1 MNNNKTTKRK
11 PKYYTSII
19 SVSLVLFLLGLFGF
33 IALNINTLDRYFK
46 ENIEISIEIKNDT
59 EDSDIAA
66 FREALIEEDY
76 FKNGSMEFVTKEE
89 GAKFMQKAFG
99 DDFVK
104 YGLENPLLD
113 IIHFNIKAKHLSE
126 ENLARIKKELSE
138 EEIVDNVFYE
148 EVQVANVTSNV
159 YKLGGITLI
168 IGICFALIAFVL
180 INNTVR
186 LALYSNRFTIKN
198 MQLVGATE
206 QFIAKPY
213 ARRGIINGSISGLI
227 AGLGLSS
234 IAYWIYSNFPELI
247 LFQDITAL
255 VVLFLAIVL
264 LGILVSY
271 ITTRWSIRK
280 FLSMSIEELY

>member
-1 MNNNKTTKRK
+1 MDKKTTKRK

-59 EDSDIAA
+59 EDADITA
-66 FREALIEEDY
+66 FREMLNQKDY
-76 FKNGSMEFVTKEE
+76 YKKGSIEFVTKEE
-89 GAKFMQKAFG
+89 GAEIMKKDFG
-99 DDFVK
+99 DDFTK
-104 YGLENPLLD
+104 FGLENPLLD
-113 IIHFNIKAKHLSE
+113 IIHFNINAKHLTAD
-126 ENLARIKKELSE
+126 NLSNIKKELSE
-138 EEIVDNVFYE
+138 DEIVDNVFYE

-159 YKLGGITLI
+159 YKLGGITLV

-206 QFIAKPY
+206 TFIAKPY
-213 ARRGIINGSISGLI
+213 TRRGIVNGIISGLI

-247 LFQDITAL
+247 LFQDITSL
-255 VVLFLAIVL
+255 VILFLSIVL
-264 LGILVSY
+264 LGVLVSY

-280 FLSMSIEELY
+280 FLSMSVEELY

>member
-1 MNNNKTTKRK
+1 MNNKTTKRK

-46 ENIEISIEIKNDT
+46 ENIEVSIELKNDI
-59 EDSDIAA
+59 EDSEITT
-66 FREALIEEDY
+66 FRETLSEKDY
-76 FKNGSMEFVTKEE
+76 FKKGSIEFVTKEE
-89 GAKFMQKAFG
+89 GAEIMKKDFG
-99 DDFVK
+99 DDFTK

-113 IIHFNIKAKHLSE
+113 IIHFNIKAKHLTAD
-126 ENLARIKKELSE
+126 NLATIKKELSKD
-138 EEIVDNVFYE
+138 EIVENVFYE
-148 EVQVANVTSNV
+148 EVQVAKVTSNV

-186 LALYSNRFTIKN
+186 LALYGNRFNIKN

-206 QFIAKPY
+206 TFIAKPY
-213 ARRGIINGSISGLI
+213 TQKGMINGAISGLI
-227 AGLGLSS
+227 AGLGLAA
-234 IAYWIYSNFPELI
+234 IAYWIYGNFPELI
-247 LFQDITAL
+247 LFQDTTSL
-255 VVLFLAIVL
+255 VVLFVSIIL
-264 LGILVSY
+264 LGVLVSY

-280 FLSMSIEELY
+280 FLSMSVEELY

>member
-1 MNNNKTTKRK
+1 MNNKTTKRK
-11 PKYYTSII
+11 PRYYTSII

-46 ENIEISIEIKNDT
+46 ENIEISIELKNGI
-59 EDSDIAA
+59 EDADITA
-66 FREALIEEDY
+66 FRETLRQEDY
-76 FKNGSMEFVTKEE
+76 FKKGSLEFVTKEE
-89 GAKFMQKAFG
+89 GAIFMQKAFG

-113 IIHFNIKAKHLSE
+113 IIHFNINAKDLSAD
-126 ENLARIKKELSE
+126 NLATIKKKLSE

-198 MQLVGATE
+198 MQLIGATE
-206 QFIAKPY
+206 RFIAKPY
-213 ARRGIINGSISGLI
+213 ARQGIINGIVSGLI
-227 AGLGLSS
+227 AGLGLTS
-234 IAYWIYSNFPELI
+234 IAYWIYGNFPELI
-247 LFQDITAL
+247 LFQDITSL
-255 VVLFLAIVL
+255 VILFLTIVL

-280 FLSMSIEELY
+280 FLSMSVEELY